1 MMICD
6 ECGKREATVRFEQVI
21 NGKHTVTNLCQECA
35 EKKGIMNVNVFLHP
49 SFNITSLLS
58 ALLGSQIKGA
68 PALEP
73 GGEETRCPVC
83 GMSYRDFAR
92 AGMLGCSRCY
102 KTFEDRL
109 DPLLRR
115 IHGSDRHVGKAP
127 VKAGG
132 STKLRREIDGLKK
145 ELSLA
150 ISREAYEK
158 AAQLRDK
165 IKELELRLRGEQA

>member
-1 MMICD
+1 MLCD

-21 NGKHTVTNLCQECA
+21 NGKRTVMNLCRECA
-35 EKKGIMNVNVFLHP
+35 EKKGIINMNVFLQP
-49 SFNITSLLS
+49 SFNIPSLLS
-58 ALLGSQIKGA
+58 ALLGSQLKAA

-73 GGEETRCPVC
+73 GEETRCSVC

-102 KTFEDRL
+102 DTFQDRL
-109 DPLLRR
+109 EPLLRR

-132 STKLRREIDGLKK
+132 SAKLRRELDNLKR
-145 ELSLA
+145 ELSMA
-150 ISREAYEK
+150 ISREAYER
-158 AAQLRDK
+158 AAEIRDK
-165 IKELELRLRGEQA
+165 IREIEQKLKGEEA

>member
-1 MMICD
+1 MVCD
-6 ECGKREATVRFEQVI
+6 ECGKREATVRFEQVV
-21 NGKHTVTNLCQECA
+21 NGRRTVMNLCNECA
-35 EKKGIMNVNVFLHP
+35 QKKGIMSVFMQP
-49 SFNITSLLS
+49 SFGINSLLS
-58 ALLGSQIKGA
+58 ALLGSQVKSM
-68 PALEP
+68 PALDA

-115 IHGSDRHVGKAP
+115 IHGSDRHIGKAP

-132 STKLRREIDGLKK
+132 SARLRRELDGLKK
-145 ELSLA
+145 GLSQA
-150 ISREAYEK
+150 VSSEAYEK
-158 AAQLRDK
+158 AAELRDR
-165 IKELELRLRGEQA
+165 IKVLELQIKGEEA

>member
-1 MMICD
+1 MICE

-21 NGKHTVTNLCQECA
+21 NGKRTVMNLCRECA
-35 EKKGIMNVNVFLHP
+35 EKKGIMNMNVFLQP
-49 SFNITSLLS
+49 SFNISSLLS

-73 GGEETRCPVC
+73 GEETRCPVC

-102 KTFEDRL
+102 KTFEERL

-132 STKLRREIDGLKK
+132 SAKARREIDSLKR
-145 ELSLA
+145 ELSRA
-150 ISREAYEK
+150 ISKEAYEK
-158 AAQLRDK
+158 AAELRDTL
-165 IKELELRLRGEQA
+165 KEMEQKLRGEQA